1 MQLPSRLRSAIELAA
16 EGIKPSELARAA
28 SELSARYRSEQ
39 PFAGNYPDNEPQR
52 IAYLATRMPA
62 TYAVLRSVFKEFR
75 RLLPDNDIES
85 ILDLGA
91 GPGPALWAGVETFD
105 DLKKATLCDRDPY
118 LIRLGKTLAAS
129 GDNQLLS
136 GADWQI
142 RDIRSSSF
150 PPHQLVVCSYSLG
163 ELGAKGASGVL
174 QQAWEAAETAI
185 IVIEPG
191 TKRGFAL
198 IRELRE
204 TLIGWGANL
213 LAPCPHDRAC
223 PMVMGDWCHFSE
235 RVERTALHRYLKL
248 GELGHEDEKYSYI
261 IAAKQPAG
269 RASARVIRHPRRHS
283 GFAQLTIC
291 GSDGIDHLTVTRSQ
305 KDLWRKARKVAW
317 GDAWDG

>member
-39 PFAGNYPDNEPQR
+39 PFAGNFPDNEPQR

-75 RLLPDNDIES
+75 RLLPDIDVES
-85 ILDLGA
+85 LLDLGA
-91 GPGPALWAGVETFD
+91 GPGPALWAAVETFD
-105 DLKKATLCDRDPY
+105 ELKKATLYDRDPH
-118 LIRLGKTLAAS
+118 LIRLGKALAAN
-129 GDNQLLS
+129 GDDQLLTA
-136 GADWQI
+136 ADWQTS
-142 RDIRSSSF
+142 DIRSSAF
-150 PPHQLVVCSYSLG
+150 EPHDLIVCSYSLG
-163 ELGAKGASGVL
+163 ELGSKGAPGVL
-174 QQAWEAAETAI
+174 QRAWEATETAI
-185 IVIEPG
+185 IIIEPG
-191 TKRGFAL
+191 TKRGFGL

-223 PMVMGDWCHFSE
+223 PMGTTDWCHFAE
-235 RVERTALHRYLKL
+235 RIERTALHRYLKL
-248 GELGHEDEKYSYI
+248 GELGHEDEKYSYL
-261 IAAKQPAG
+261 IAVKRSAG